1 MVKSSQ
7 YHAASDKDEEK
18 YQLGDY
24 WLIQNQILQT
34 HIIGNKT
41 CMADSKK
48 NYYGY
53 LWSRRAIMH
62 KLVGITLAL
71 ALENTISNSWPCS

>member
-1 MVKSSQ
+1 MQTTAYYQYQLILILTVKSSQ

-41 CMADSKK
+41 V
-48 NYYGY
+48 
-53 LWSRRAIMH
+53 RRIIMDIFGVEG
-62 KLVGITLAL
+62 LLCI
-71 ALENTISNSWPCS
+71 NW